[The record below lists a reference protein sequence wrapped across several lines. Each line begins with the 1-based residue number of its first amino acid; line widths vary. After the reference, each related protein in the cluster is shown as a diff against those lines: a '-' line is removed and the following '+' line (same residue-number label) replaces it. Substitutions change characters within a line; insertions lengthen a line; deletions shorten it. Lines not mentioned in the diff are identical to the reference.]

1 MNEPA
6 RIEPRTLR
14 GFRDFTP
21 DLMIAKEAMVD
32 VVRGVFRSFGFVPI
46 DTPALEYTEILLGK
60 GGGESDKQ
68 LYRFT
73 DQGGRDVALRFDLTV
88 PFARF
93 AAQHGRQLGMPFKR
107 YHLGPVW
114 RGENTARGRFREFW
128 QCDFDTIGTRSSL
141 ADLETALVIDR
152 LLVALGVERFE
163 QRLSDRGLLAGLL
176 DELGL
181 AAAAVPILRALD
193 KLDKIGRDQVAR
205 EMEATAGARP
215 AAIDAIF
222 AFAGERGAPAELLA
236 RLTARYGGHPAAAAG
251 IERLRVV
258 TEGLA
263 ATGVP
268 PARYRIDLALARGLD
283 YYTGTIFETV
293 LGDEPDLGSVCSGGR
308 YDNLASLYTRDV
320 MPGVGASLGLDRLLD
335 ALARLGLFAN
345 NQATAQ
351 VLVAVLEAA
360 RWRDYLALATELRGG
375 GVATELYLEEHR
387 LDRQLRYADRRG
399 IPLVLIAGGDELARG
414 TVAIKDLRRGV
425 QEDAVARAG
434 FVPAVK
440 RLLAAAGS
448 ATAGG
453 GAGSPAAGSGL
464 PEGGTRS

>member
-1 MNEPA
+1 MTDPA
-6 RIEPRTLR
+6 RIEPRTLK

-32 VVRGVFRSFGFVPI
+32 VIRGVFRSFGFVPI

-128 QCDFDTIGTRSSL
+128 QCDFDTIGTRSPL

-152 LLVALGVERFE
+152 LLTSLGVERFE
-163 QRLSDRGLLAGLL
+163 QRVSDRGILAGLL
-176 DELGL
+176 DELEL
-181 AAAAVPILRALD
+181 AAATVPILRALD
-193 KLDKIGRDQVAR
+193 KLDKIGRAAVAR
-205 EMEATAGARP
+205 EMEATAGASP

-222 AFAGERGAPAELLA
+222 AFAAESGAPADLLA
-236 RLTARYGGHPAAAAG
+236 RLAARFGGHPAAAAG

-258 TEGLA
+258 TGGLA
-263 ATGVP
+263 TAGVP
-268 PARYRIDLALARGLD
+268 PARFKIDLALARGLD

-335 ALARLGLFAN
+335 ALTRLGLSAKN
-345 NQATAQ
+345 RATAQ
-351 VLVAVLEAA
+351 VLVAVLEPA
-360 RWRDYLALATELRGG
+360 RWSEYLQLAEELRAGG
-375 GVATELYLEEHR
+375 IAAELYLEDHR
-387 LDRQLRYADRRG
+387 LDRQLRYADRKG
-399 IPLVLIAGGDELARG
+399 IPLVAIAGADELARG
-414 TVAIKDLRRGV
+414 TVAIKDLRSGK
-425 QEDAVARAG
+425 QEDAVPRAG
-434 FVPAVK
+434 LVPAI
-440 RLLAAAGS
+440 RALLAAAG
-448 ATAGG
+448 GEG
-453 GAGSPAAGSGL
+453 GAAGAAAA
-464 PEGGTRS
+464 GGTRR

>member
-1 MNEPA
+1 MSDPA

-32 VVRGVFRSFGFVPI
+32 VIRGVFRSFGFVPI

-128 QCDFDTIGTRSSL
+128 QCDFDTIGTRSPL

-152 LLVALGVERFE
+152 LLTSLGVERFE
-163 QRLSDRGLLAGLL
+163 QRLSDRGILAGLL
-176 DELGL
+176 DELDL
-181 AAAAVPILRALD
+181 AAASAPVLRALD
-193 KLDKIGRDQVAR
+193 KLDKVGRDQVAR
-205 EMEATAGARP
+205 EMAATAGASP

-222 AFAGERGAPAELLA
+222 AFAAEGGAPADLLD
-236 RLTARYGGHPAAAAG
+236 RLAVRFGGHPAAGAG

-258 TEGLA
+258 TGGLQA
-263 ATGVP
+263 AGVP
-268 PARYRIDLALARGLD
+268 PARYKIDLALARGLD
-283 YYTGTIFETV
+283 YYTGTIYETV

-308 YDNLASLYTRDV
+308 YDDLASLYTRDV

-335 ALARLGLFAN
+335 ALTRLGLSAK
-345 NQATAQ
+345 NQSTAQ
-351 VLVAVLEAA
+351 VLVAVLDAT
-360 RWRDYLALATELRGG
+360 RWVEYLRLAEELRAG
-375 GVATELYLEEHR
+375 GVAAELYLEDHR

-399 IPLVLIAGGDELARG
+399 IPLVAIAGADELAGG
-414 TVAIKDLRRGV
+414 TVAIKDLRSGM
-425 QEDAVARAG
+425 QGAAVPRAA
-434 FVPAVK
+434 FVKAAAE
-440 RLLAAAGS
+440 LLAAGERRGGAERRGS
-448 ATAGG
+448 AAPV
-453 GAGSPAAGSGL
+453 A
-464 PEGGTRS
+464 EEGTR